1 MGLIA
6 DHAGNIFGITTNGGE
21 LCCSAAFEFAKGDA
35 LKTLASYAFTNG
47 AYPQASLSAGADD
60 IRYGPSYP
68 CGAYSRG
75 TVFSISGFGGSV
87 AAVPK
92 PATWAVMLVG
102 FGFAGNALRSRR
114 RVTLASVG

>member
-1 MGLIA
+1 
-6 DHAGNIFGITTNGGE
+6 
-21 LCCSAAFEFAKGDA
+21 
-35 LKTLASYAFTNG
+35 
-47 AYPQASLSAGADD
+47 
-60 IRYGPSYP
+60 
-68 CGAYSRG
+68 
-75 TVFSISGFGGSV
+75 VFSISGFGGSV